1 MSQEEYLTLRLD
13 DQISWHDTKSKKT
26 KRWYYILRTIELA
39 GAAAIPF
46 LSGFSSTLVYVLPL
60 IGLLG
65 VVITICAGVTSL
77 AQFQMRWI
85 QYRTLA
91 GTLQREKY
99 QFMTAVVPYN
109 TEDKFP
115 LLVKRIEDLLSN
127 ENTRWAHG
135 SIKQTRTSGAH
146 SIVAA
151 SGFPQGLVEVK

>member
-13 DQISWHDTKSKKT
+13 DQISWHNTKSKKT

-39 GAAAIPF
+39 AAAAIPF
-46 LSGFSSTLVYVLPL
+46 LAGFSATLLYLPPL

-65 VVITICAGVTSL
+65 VIITICAGIISL

-91 GTLQREKY
+91 GALQREKY
-99 QFMTAVVPYN
+99 QFMTAVGPYN
-109 TEDKFP
+109 IEDKFP

-127 ENTRWAHG
+127 ENSRWAHG
-135 SIKQTRTSGAH
+135 FTKQTRTSGSQ
-146 SIVAA
+146 SIVAN
-151 SGFPQGLVEVK
+151 LH

>member
-26 KRWYYILRTIELA
+26 KRWYYTLRTIELA
-39 GAAAIPF
+39 AAAAIPF
-46 LSGFSSTLVYVLPL
+46 LAGFSATLFYLPPL

-65 VVITICAGVTSL
+65 VVITICAGIISL

-85 QYRTLA
+85 QYRTLTA
-91 GTLQREKY
+91 ALQKEKY
-99 QFMTAVVPYN
+99 QFVTAVGPYN
-109 TEDKFP
+109 IDDKFP

-135 SIKQTRTSGAH
+135 LIKQTRTSGSQ
-146 SIVAA
+146 SIVAP
-151 SGFPQGLVEVK
+151 SGFPHGLVEIK